1 MTSPEPIR
9 VAHLFPQIE
18 AKLIALLRSPSA
30 EDWRKPTVCP
40 GWSVKDVAAHLLDT
54 NIRNLSMRRD
64 AFFGETPENAE
75 TYDGL
80 VKFLDRLNADW
91 VKAAGRI
98 SPNVLIEWMEVTSR
112 HVCDYFSKLDPFAKA
127 LFPVS
132 WAGESESLNWVDIAR
147 EYTERWRHQQ
157 QIRIAVAP
165 PDRAVATEIMSRELY
180 FPVLD
185 TFMRALPRTY
195 ASVAAPD
202 GTVIRIMVTGAAGG
216 SWFLIRHSSSWRLAS
231 PASAVL
237 SPRSASAASSFS
249 GASAPAGDISIPG
262 SLAWLLFTSG
272 LPSEAARRK
281 VHMRGDTRLA
291 APILRATAVMANRIE

>member
-18 AKLIALLRSPSA
+18 AKLIALLRSLSA
-30 EDWRKPTVCP
+30 DDWQKSTVCL

-64 AFFGETPENAE
+64 GFFGEKPENAE

-80 VKFLDRLNADW
+80 VRFLDRLNADW
-91 VKAAGRI
+91 VRAARRI
-98 SPNVLIEWMEVTSR
+98 SPSVLIEWMELTSR
-112 HVCDYFSKLDPFAKA
+112 QVCDYFARLDPFAKA
-127 LFPVS
+127 VFPVA
-132 WAGESESLNWVDIAR
+132 WAGESESLNWFDTAR
-147 EYTERWRHQQ
+147 EYTERWHHQQ

-165 PDRAVATEIMSRELY
+165 PGSSVATEIMTRELY

-202 GTVIRIMVTGAAGG
+202 GTIIKINVTGPAGG
-216 SWFLIRHSSSWRLAS
+216 SWFLARRADAWS
-231 PASAVL
+231 L
-237 SPRSASAASSFS
+237 SGSASGHSAAE
-249 GASAPAGDISIPG
+249 ISIPEN
-262 SLAWLLFTSG
+262 LAWRLFTNSF
-272 LPSEAARRK
+272 PAEAEQE
-281 VHMRGDTRLA
+281 VESRGETLLIKPLFR
-291 APILRATAVMANRIE
+291 TMAVMGRAKTL